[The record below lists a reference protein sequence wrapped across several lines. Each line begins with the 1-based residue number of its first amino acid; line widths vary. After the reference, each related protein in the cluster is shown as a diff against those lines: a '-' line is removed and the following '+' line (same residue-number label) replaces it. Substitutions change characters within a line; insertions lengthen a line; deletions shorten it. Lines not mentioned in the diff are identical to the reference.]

1 MSFIILLRVGGV
13 KTTFKQDMRVTKNE
27 TVELMV
33 ELVNRPCTVT
43 VNVVPPKVAS
53 FGVRTIVPVDD
64 VMVSHDGIDEGV
76 VIK

>member
-1 MSFIILLRVGGV
+1 
-13 KTTFKQDMRVTKNE
+13 
-27 TVELMV
+27 MV